1 MRNYII
7 GYISLILGI
16 LSAILLALFG
26 SKPAHFAIICPVS
39 FILMF
44 FGIFYIVV
52 KWTDEY

>member
-1 MRNYII
+1 MKNYII

-16 LSAILLALFG
+16 LSAVLLALFG

-44 FGIFYIVV
+44 FGIFYIMA
-52 KWTDEY
+52 KWMDEY